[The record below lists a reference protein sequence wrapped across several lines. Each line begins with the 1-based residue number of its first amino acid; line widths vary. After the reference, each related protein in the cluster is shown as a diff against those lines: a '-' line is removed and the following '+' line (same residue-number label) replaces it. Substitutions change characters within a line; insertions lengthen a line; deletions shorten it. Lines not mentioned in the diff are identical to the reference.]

1 MQSQPLFQ
9 KPVCSRYTVF
19 KSPRC
24 SQNISLARLS
34 SEGHKGKQLLLQ
46 RWKMEVTVQ
55 SDHHPTVEKAT
66 ALLTTEEV
74 FSAQAQGK
82 YFLITQQQLGR
93 MCPKPARS
101 CSMRKTRAAWNC
113 HQQQESKSLD
123 SALVT
128 VLKQMTGHITRLQ
141 RFKFNR
147 PVCRTSGWSL
157 HLTL

>member
-93 MCPKPARS
+93 MCQSQPGL
-101 CSMRKTRAAWNC
+101 AA
-113 HQQQESKSLD
+113 
-123 SALVT
+123 
-128 VLKQMTGHITRLQ
+128 
-141 RFKFNR
+141 
-147 PVCRTSGWSL
+147 
-157 HLTL
+157 